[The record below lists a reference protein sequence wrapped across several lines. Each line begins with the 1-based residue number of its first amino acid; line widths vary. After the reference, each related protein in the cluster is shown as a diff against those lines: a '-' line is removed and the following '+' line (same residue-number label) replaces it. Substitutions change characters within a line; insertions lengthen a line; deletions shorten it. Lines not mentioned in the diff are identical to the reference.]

1 MKDNMKRQRD
11 KEIPEIILF
20 VFSIFMA
27 CVSIA
32 SVFLLAWLFPNYPWK
47 DLTRLTVYGIFSLG
61 VIIYFILTLFREF
74 QKRMIFLQVITGIA
88 LLILYY
94 TILAILIRS
103 KILKLPPNTWAYV
116 GVYFIFCLFILYPAL
131 RIEYEFL
138 IKRYLIKKKKKS
150 DRAKAGQK
158 RNEEEQK
165 EDASVNNSDP

>member
-1 MKDNMKRQRD
+1 MEKHKD
-11 KEIPEIILF
+11 KEISNVIFFIFIILLTL
-20 VFSIFMA
+20 FSM
-27 CVSIA
+27 VSVGIL
-32 SVFLLAWLFPNYPWK
+32 VWLFPNYPWK
-47 DLTRLTVYGIFSLG
+47 DLGRLTVYGIASLG
-61 VIIYFILTLFREF
+61 VMVYLILTVLKEF
-74 QKRMIFLQVITGIA
+74 QKRMIFLQIITGVV

-94 TILAILIRS
+94 AILAILIRS

-165 EDASVNNSDP
+165 EDGSNNSNL